1 VTRAADD
8 SAVAAMNCRRES
20 FLRDMVFPLCLLLV
34 FLHFLFLF
42 FLFLLVVIGF
52 HAIAELVGVPREIFG
67 SAMRTE
73 LNASVEK

>member
-1 VTRAADD
+1 
-8 SAVAAMNCRRES
+8 
-20 FLRDMVFPLCLLLV
+20 MVFPLCLLLV